1 MRLRMKEEIQKRPND
16 KTCRAHEAAVSCA
29 EPKEDKLNP
38 RAGRPYMYQ
47 SSHVAAVGLANPDRT
62 STAGFHEI

>member
-16 KTCRAHEAAVSCA
+16 KTRAHEAAVSCA
-29 EPKEDKLNP
+29 EPKEEKLNP

-47 SSHVAAVGLANPDRT
+47 SIFTRGSCRVG
-62 STAGFHEI
+62 